1 MGHAVSEVIWL
12 RSLLTSLQ
20 VECKSPT
27 TLHCDNQTAIHLAAN
42 PIYHERTK
50 HIEVD
55 CHFIKSHIQEGTIAT
70 SYIPTK
76 KQPSDIFTKALGG
89 KTFQELTVKL
99 GTHCLHTPT

>member
-1 MGHAVSEVIWL
+1 MEQAVSEILWL

-20 VECKSPT
+20 VTLDSPT
-27 TLHCDNQTAIHLAAN
+27 TLHCDNQAAIHLAVN
-42 PIYHERTK
+42 PVYHERTK

-55 CHFIKSHIQEGTIAT
+55 CHFIRSHLQEGTIST

-76 KQPSDIFTKALGG
+76 KQQADIFTNALGS

-99 GTHCLHTPT
+99 GVHNPNPPT